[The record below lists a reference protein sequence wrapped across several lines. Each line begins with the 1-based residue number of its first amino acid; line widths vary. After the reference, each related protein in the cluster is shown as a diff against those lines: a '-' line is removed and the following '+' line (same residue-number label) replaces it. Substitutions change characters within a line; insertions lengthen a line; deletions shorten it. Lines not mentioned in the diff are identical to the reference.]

1 MSAVGGPAGCD
12 SSLGDDKMTPD
23 LVMRRRRVK
32 NQWTKPRTI
41 ARPTVPPTMPPMTT
55 LSWAVEEVDVL
66 AAELVL
72 AGGDSLLVV
81 GAIVVLKLIVVEVG
95 VGNAV
100 DSVVEFALS
109 LAAVSLNM
117 PFVLTPK

>member
-1 MSAVGGPAGCD
+1 
-12 SSLGDDKMTPD
+12 
-23 LVMRRRRVK
+23 
-32 NQWTKPRTI
+32 
-41 ARPTVPPTMPPMTT
+41 MPPMTT